1 MTVSPEV
8 CQRQSMQRVER
19 DEFWWTCPAEF
30 CGQTWNERNTGSN
43 WRPHDCP
50 ERKRREDRM
59 SMQSMRDHKNH
70 DGPR

>member
-1 MTVSPEV
+1 MTVRPEV
-8 CQRQSMQRVER
+8 CQRQQFRMEY
-19 DEFWWTCPAEF
+19 WWNCSH
-30 CGQTWNERNTGSN
+30 CQTVWNERNTGSN

-50 ERKRREDRM
+50 ERKQREDRM